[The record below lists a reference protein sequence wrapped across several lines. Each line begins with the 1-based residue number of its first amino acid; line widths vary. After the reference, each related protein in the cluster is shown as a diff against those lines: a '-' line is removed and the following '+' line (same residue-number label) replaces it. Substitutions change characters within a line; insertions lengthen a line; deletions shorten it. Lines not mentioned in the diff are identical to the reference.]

1 MGIISAFA
9 RGMTIQYKTLTGVW
23 CDLTEAEGL
32 PMGTL
37 SESH

>member
-9 RGMTIQYKTLTGVW
+9 GGMTIQYKTLTGVW

-37 SESH
+37 VRRT